1 MELKTKYQ
9 YSNFIYPYIIDEAK
23 YSNYILKLIK
33 DKKCKIKFF
42 EKEKDYN
49 IYSYFLPVIRN
60 FMFNDF
66 EFTKTKIERFNELE
80 VQTQASILSKY
91 NSIIFEY
98 DIGENVQAKVEGE
111 EGIFFGIQKIEIICF
126 NTGICFLCIKTN
138 LENTENFSDL
148 LDFNYKFKN
157 IMSDLKQYDKIK
169 IQTDKFKNSKEFED
183 IIKKITVEKKENL
196 SIDSDKL
203 LVYSY
208 SCIDQENWNTE
219 EGFAGLENEFLKYAN
234 VLESAYKSNLDKNIK
249 VDSIDKL
256 KYSKIG
262 VTKTSTALLTSNI
275 ETENYTKLPFKYENE
290 YLYTYIFCLYQKMY
304 LKKILE
310 ESKKN
315 KKASLRKEFINFTK
329 KIWIQEITE
338 DDSGSKLYEMWKEE
352 LETKNLFEEAKNKFD
367 ILYKEANLEK
377 NNKINKVILAALIV
391 SLIMNIVNFI
401 ILFNLE

>member
-1 MELKTKYQ
+1 MQLKTKYQ
-9 YSNFIYPYIIDEAK
+9 YTNFIYPYIIEESK
-23 YSNYILKLIK
+23 CSNYLLKLLK

-49 IYSYFLPVIRN
+49 IYSYFLPVIRK

-66 EFTKTKIERFNELE
+66 EFTKTKIEKFNCLE
-80 VQTQASILSKY
+80 VQTQAALLSKY
-91 NSIIFEY
+91 NSITFEY
-98 DIGENVQAKVEGE
+98 DLGENVQAKIGEE

-126 NTGICFLCIKTN
+126 NTGVCFLCIKTN
-138 LENTENFSDL
+138 LENTENFSDV

-157 IMSDLKQYDKIK
+157 ILSDLKQYDKIK
-169 IQTDKFKNSKEFED
+169 IQTNKFKNSKEFEE
-183 IIKKITVEKKENL
+183 IIKKITAGKKENL

-208 SCIDQENWNTE
+208 TCIDQENWNSE
-219 EGFAGLENEFLKYAN
+219 ESFNTIESEFSKYVN
-234 VLESAYKSNLDKNIK
+234 VLESSYKANLEK
-249 VDSIDKL
+249 VAKLESIDKL

-262 VTKTSTALLTSNI
+262 FTKTSTALLASNI
-275 ETENYTKLPFKYENE
+275 ETENYTKLPFKYESE
-290 YLYTYIFCLYQKMY
+290 YLYTYILCLYQKIY

-310 ESKKN
+310 ESKKEKSGN
-315 KKASLRKEFINFTK
+315 LRKEFIKFTK
-329 KIWIQEITE
+329 KIWIQEVTG
-338 DDSGSKLYEMWKEE
+338 DDNGSELYKMWKEE
-352 LETKNLFEEAKNKFD
+352 LEIEKLFEEAKNKFD

-377 NNKINKVILAALIV
+377 NNKVNKIILGALIV

>member
-9 YSNFIYPYIIDEAK
+9 YSNFIYPYIIEKAK
-23 YSNYILKLIK
+23 YSNYILKLLK

-42 EKEKDYN
+42 EKEKDYS
-49 IYSYFLPVIRN
+49 IYSYFLPVIRK

-66 EFTKTKIERFNELE
+66 EFTKTKIEKFECLE
-80 VQTQASILSKY
+80 PQTQAAILSKY
-91 NSIIFEY
+91 SSIIFDY
-98 DIGENVQAKVEGE
+98 DLGENAQAKIGDET
-111 EGIFFGIQKIEIICF
+111 GIFFNIRKIEIICF

-138 LENTENFSDL
+138 LENTESFSDV

-157 IMSDLKQYDKIK
+157 IISDSKQYDKIK
-169 IQTDKFKNSKEFED
+169 IQTDKFKNSKEIDE
-183 IIKKITVEKKENL
+183 IIKKITVDKKENL
-196 SIDSDKL
+196 NLEQNKM

-208 SCIDQENWNTE
+208 TCIDQENWHNE
-219 EGFAGLENEFLKYAN
+219 DEFAGIENEFLKYVN
-234 VLESAYKSNLDKNIK
+234 VLESTYKSNLDKNIK
-249 VDSIDKL
+249 LGTIDKL
-256 KYSKIG
+256 KYSKMG
-262 VTKTSTALLTSNI
+262 FTKTSTALLTSNV

-290 YLYTYIFCLYQKMY
+290 YLYTYIFCLYQKIY

-310 ESKKN
+310 ESKNN
-315 KKASLRKEFINFTK
+315 KKVDLRKEFINFTK

-338 DDSGSKLYEMWKEE
+338 NDSGSEIYKIWQEI
-352 LETKNLFEEAKNKFD
+352 LESEKLFEEAKNKFD

-377 NNKINKVILAALIV
+377 NNKINKVILGALIV

>member
-9 YSNFIYPYIIDEAK
+9 YSNFIYPYIIDETK
-23 YSNYILKLIK
+23 YSNYILKLLK
-33 DKKCKIKFF
+33 DKKCKLKFF
-42 EKEKDYN
+42 EKEKDYSV
-49 IYSYFLPVIRN
+49 YSYFLPVIRK

-66 EFTKTKIERFNELE
+66 EFTKTKIERFEDLE
-80 VQTQASILSKY
+80 IEMQASILAKY
-91 NSIIFEY
+91 NSVVFDY
-98 DIGENVQAKVEGE
+98 DLGESVQAKIGEE

-338 DDSGSKLYEMWKEE
+338 DDSGSKLYEKWKEE

>member
-148 LDFNYKFKN
+148 LDFNYKFKS

-169 IQTDKFKNSKEFED
+169 IQTGMFKNPKEFEKV
-183 IIKKITVEKKENL
+183 IKNITVDKKENL
-196 SIDSDKL
+196 SVDSDKL

-208 SCIDQENWNTE
+208 ACVDQENWNTE
-219 EGFAGLENEFLKYAN
+219 ESFKGLENEFLKYVN
-234 VLESAYKSNLDKNIK
+234 VLESAYKANLDRNIK
-249 VDSIDKL
+249 IDTIDKL

-262 VTKTSTALLTSNI
+262 FTKTSTGLLASNI

-310 ESKKN
+310 ESKN
-315 KKASLRKEFINFTK
+315 KKKGNLRKQFIDFTK
-329 KIWIQEITE
+329 KIWIQEITG
-338 DDSGSKLYEMWKEE
+338 DDNGSKLYEMWQEE
-352 LETKNLFEEAKNKFD
+352 LETEKLFLEAKNKFD

-377 NNKINKVILAALIV
+377 NNKVNKIILGALIV
-391 SLIMNIVNFI
+391 SLIMNIINFI
-401 ILFNLE
+401 ILFSLE

>member
-23 YSNYILKLIK
+23 YSNYILKLLK

-42 EKEKDYN
+42 EKEKDYGV
-49 IYSYFLPVIRN
+49 YSYFLPVMRN

-66 EFTKTKIERFNELE
+66 EFTKTKIEKFECLE
-80 VQTQASILSKY
+80 IQMQASILARY

-98 DIGENVQAKVEGE
+98 DLGENTQAKIGEE
-111 EGIFFGIQKIEIICF
+111 EGIFFNIQKIEIICF

-138 LENTENFSDL
+138 LENTENFSDV

-169 IQTDKFKNSKEFED
+169 IQTNKFKNSKEFDE
-183 IIKKITVEKKENL
+183 IVKNITVDKKENL
-196 SIDSDKL
+196 SMDKDKL

-208 SCIDQENWNTE
+208 ACIDQEHWHTE
-219 EGFAGLENEFLKYAN
+219 ESFSAIENEFLKYVN
-234 VLESAYKSNLDKNIK
+234 VLESSYKSNLDKK
-249 VDSIDKL
+249 VINSMDKL

-262 VTKTSTALLTSNI
+262 FTKNSTALLTSNI

-290 YLYTYIFCLYQKMY
+290 YLYTYVFCLYQKMY
-304 LKKILE
+304 LKKIIE

-315 KKASLRKEFINFTK
+315 KKGNLRKEFINFTK
-329 KIWIQEITE
+329 KIWIQEVTG
-338 DDSGSKLYEMWKEE
+338 DDNGSEIYKIWKEE
-352 LETKNLFEEAKNKFD
+352 LETEKLFEEAKNKFD

-377 NNKINKVILAALIV
+377 NNKTNKIILGALIV

>member
-9 YSNFIYPYIIDEAK
+9 YSNFIYPYIIEEAK
-23 YSNYILKLIK
+23 YTNYILKLLK

-49 IYSYFLPVIRN
+49 IYSYFLPVIRK
-60 FMFNDF
+60 FVFNDF
-66 EFTKTKIERFNELE
+66 EFTKTKIEKFNELE
-80 VQTQASILSKY
+80 TKMQASILSKY

-98 DIGENVQAKVEGE
+98 ELGENTQAKLGEE
-111 EGIFFGIQKIEIICF
+111 EGIFFNIQKIEIICF

-138 LENTENFSDL
+138 LENTEKFADI

-169 IQTDKFKNSKEFED
+169 IQTNKFKNSKEFETIIND
-183 IIKKITVEKKENL
+183 ITAGKQDNL
-196 SIDSDKL
+196 SINSEQL

-208 SCIDQENWNTE
+208 TCIDQENWNTE
-219 EGFAGLENEFLKYAN
+219 ESFKGLENEFLKYVN
-234 VLESAYKSNLDKNIK
+234 VLESSYKSNLDKNIK
-249 VDSIDKL
+249 QDSIDKL
-256 KYSKIG
+256 KYAKVGI
-262 VTKTSTALLTSNI
+262 TKTSTALIASNI

-310 ESKKN
+310 ESKNKN
-315 KKASLRKEFINFTK
+315 KATLRKQFINFTN

-338 DDSGSKLYEMWKEE
+338 DDSGSELYKMWQEE
-352 LETKNLFEEAKNKFD
+352 LETEKLFLEAKNKFD
-367 ILYKEANLEK
+367 ILYKEENLEK
-377 NNKINKVILAALIV
+377 NNKINKVILTALIV